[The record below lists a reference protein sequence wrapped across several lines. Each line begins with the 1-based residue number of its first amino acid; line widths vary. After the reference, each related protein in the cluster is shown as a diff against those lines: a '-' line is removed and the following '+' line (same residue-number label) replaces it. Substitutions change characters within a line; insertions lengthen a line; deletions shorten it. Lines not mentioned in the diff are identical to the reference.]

1 MIRES
6 CMQILERVHR
16 FFILKTV
23 PPIKGEKAYQQVP
36 VGTGAMDFI
45 SIVKAGG
52 KNTKWMIVEFDEYA
66 GNIFEGMQ
74 SSYNYLIKN
83 HLAKGK
89 V

>member
-1 MIRES
+1 MNLS
-6 CMQILERVHR
+6 
-16 FFILKTV
+16 
-23 PPIKGEKAYQQVP
+23 
-36 VGTGAMDFI
+36 

-66 GNIFEGMQ
+66 GNIFNGMQ

-83 HLAKGK
+83 HLAKCE

>member
-1 MIRES
+1 VCIVFNIKNE
-6 CMQILERVHR
+6 
-16 FFILKTV
+16 
-23 PPIKGEKAYQQVP
+23 PAIKGDKAFQRVP
-36 VGTGAMDFI
+36 ARTGAMNLS

-66 GNIFEGMQ
+66 GNIFNGMQ

-83 HLAKGK
+83 HLAKCE

>member
-1 MIRES
+1 M
-6 CMQILERVHR
+6 
-16 FFILKTV
+16 
-23 PPIKGEKAYQQVP
+23 
-36 VGTGAMDFI
+36 GTGAMDFL